1 MSEVNWDLI
10 EKLSRRFDALV
21 GIATEERLQQMY
33 DNFHLVS
40 VVLDGRF
47 EEYMREFVPIQ
58 PPADAKSADLA
69 GARERLRQYNLPQ
82 FPQETVRSIA
92 ETAGLFFPERYSD
105 EFGREKAD
113 SAQSVRMKL
122 LRFDR
127 PMSFLAIERV
137 LRAKEL
143 TPATLP
149 QLATF
154 ALVFPDDQPAE
165 RLVATGSLAVG
176 ATSDGEVS
184 VAFIAK
190 PDKSGLRILDRVS
203 APGFHGPLLE
213 PGEVVLA
220 ARYPRERKSGQSN
233 DKASIQG
240 TKESAR

>member
-105 EFGREKAD
+105 EFGREKALTAGANVVMPNYTPLEYRVNYEIYPNKRCITEGPGLRD
-113 SAQSVRMKL
+113 DCIRARILSVGR
-122 LRFDR
+122 
-127 PMSFLAIERV
+127 
-137 LRAKEL
+137 
-143 TPATLP
+143 T
-149 QLATF
+149 
-154 ALVFPDDQPAE
+154 
-165 RLVATGSLAVG
+165 VATSRGDAHS
-176 ATSDGEVS
+176 AT
-184 VAFIAK
+184 
-190 PDKSGLRILDRVS
+190 RIR
-203 APGFHGPLLE
+203 GRH
-213 PGEVVLA
+213 
-220 ARYPRERKSGQSN
+220 
-233 DKASIQG
+233 
-240 TKESAR
+240 